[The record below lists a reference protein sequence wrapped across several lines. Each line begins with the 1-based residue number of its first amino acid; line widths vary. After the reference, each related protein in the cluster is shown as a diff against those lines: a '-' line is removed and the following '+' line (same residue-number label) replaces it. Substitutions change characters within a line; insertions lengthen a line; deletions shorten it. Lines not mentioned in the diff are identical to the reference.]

1 MRHSVIARRGNRRCA
16 QITAGAILKDYSG
29 TSSCS
34 RRPVFHLG
42 SPSHSSEAEQKVC
55 PKLRASFRRPAY
67 VSYRRFALYSRLA
80 MGCRP
85 FEPRFRK
92 TELNEE
98 RNTRPLNGGS
108 HPRSSGRARPVQAER
123 WTPRHECFGLRPA
136 DLSGLRLR
144 RTPEEKRRLR
154 ELARI
159 GSNLN
164 QIARW
169 ANTYQD
175 SLKAVEVIAA
185 LTSLETQIEN
195 FASGATGE
203 TEEDGILAD
212 ESIPPRH
219 GRWRS
224 PCPLP
229 HP

>member
-1 MRHSVIARRGNRRCA
+1 MKKTTHARSTAVVIRVH
-16 QITAGAILKDYSG
+16 
-29 TSSCS
+29 
-34 RRPVFHLG
+34 P
-42 SPSHSSEAEQKVC
+42 
-55 PKLRASFRRPAY
+55 
-67 VSYRRFALYSRLA
+67 
-80 MGCRP
+80 
-85 FEPRFRK
+85 
-92 TELNEE
+92 EE
-98 RNTRPLNGGS
+98 RDLLKLNAGIHGMS
-108 HPRSSGRARPVQAER
+108 VSDYIRQ
-123 WTPRHECFGLRPA
+123 TCL
-136 DLSGLRLR
+136 GLRLR

-175 SLKAVEVIAA
+175 SLKAVEIIAA

-195 FASGATGE
+195 FASGATG
-203 TEEDGILAD
+203 EEDGILAD